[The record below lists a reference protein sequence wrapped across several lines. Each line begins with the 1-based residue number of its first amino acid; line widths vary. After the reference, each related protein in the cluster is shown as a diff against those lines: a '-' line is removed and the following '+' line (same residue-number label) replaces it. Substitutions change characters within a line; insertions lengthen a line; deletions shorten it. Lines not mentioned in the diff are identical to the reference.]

1 MESFSLS
8 YFSALPFVLKFPPRV
23 LISFPSENIK
33 KVFLISSQILGLK
46 VSEIITSGDGIFT
59 LGNPEKLYQ
68 EFSFSGDNFLVE
80 EGMKVSPNLLLD
92 FLIRN
97 GYFRVQYDP
106 RELRDFSL
114 VGDVFEVVL
123 EKGRKVRVEFLF
135 DVVEKIYLISDDKIE
150 KLKDFSFPSFS
161 SVLKVYPLDIFDEVL
176 CFCSGSLCREH
187 SKGKIFESA
196 LKLNFRV
203 VEPREFIRSI
213 DDLKDIAQK
222 YDLIFVVRDLSEEQ
236 LARNL
241 GIKKVVRFKSYP
253 YGFIIPELKL
263 ALLHF
268 DILSQKARREIKPKL
283 PPLSYEELRE
293 GTYVVHKVHGIG
305 IFRGTSIEYGRE
317 FLKIEYRDEA
327 MLYIPAEDISYL
339 HKYIGVDNPPL
350 DAIGGRTFALRKER
364 VKQFIESQISDFIRA
379 IAIRKSIKRPPY
391 KGAEEIVHRVK
402 ETFFFEETP
411 DQLKA
416 IDDIIEDLCE
426 KDYPADRI
434 ILGDSGVGKTEVAL
448 RAAALVAYSGKQ
460 VAFICPTTPLA
471 LQHFMR
477 FRERLYDFPFRIEML
492 SRLTPK
498 YKEKEIIEGIRSGAV
513 DIVIGTHKVLN
524 VISRFKNLGL
534 LIIDEEQR
542 FGVSHKERISRIRA
556 TCDVISLT
564 ATPIPRTL
572 KMALSGLKDISFIR
586 TKPLS
591 RGKII
596 TSLVSKSKVKDII
609 EYEINRGGQ
618 VIYVYPYISG
628 QDEILIGL
636 KKMFPEEAI
645 TIIHGKMRP
654 KEIENIVLAFMVGK
668 VRILIATKIVAL
680 GIDIPS
686 ANTMII
692 DRADLF
698 GLSELYQL
706 RGRVGRGE
714 KDAYCYLII
723 PEKLGEK
730 AKRRLDIFLDAVN
743 LDTSAVG
750 FQISLKDLE
759 MRGAGNLF
767 GKEQVGHIYS
777 VGFDVYLE
785 VLQEVIEEMKGKL
798 EDRKVYFEPK
808 VEIDIPAFI
817 PKELVPD
824 PMIRLSFYRA
834 FSTADDEQDV
844 DEIKNIIIDRFSDG
858 EDNSFPELDNFVKI
872 AKLKAIM
879 RRLGIFSAIFSKDLT
894 FVEIES
900 KEGKMKIPV
909 SGIDELIEML
919 SKKASA

>member
-1 MESFSLS
+1 MNGLS
-8 YFSALPFVLKFPPRV
+8 YFSSLPFVLKFPSRV

-33 KVFLISSQILGLK
+33 KLFLISSQILGLK
-46 VSEIITSGDGIFT
+46 VSEIITADNGIFV
-59 LGNPEKLYQ
+59 LGNPEKLFQ
-68 EFSFSGDNFLVE
+68 EFSFSGANFPVE
-80 EGMKVSPNLLLD
+80 EGMKLSPNLLLD
-92 FLIRN
+92 FLTTN

-106 RELRDFSL
+106 CEPRDFSL
-114 VGDVFEVVL
+114 VGDVFEVVV
-123 EKGRKVRVEFLF
+123 EGGKKVRVEFLF
-135 DVVEKIYLISDDKIE
+135 DVVEKIYLISNDRIE
-150 KLKDFSFPSFS
+150 KLKNFSFPSFS
-161 SVLKVYPLDIFDEVL
+161 SVLKVYPVDIFDEVL
-176 CFCSGSLCREH
+176 CFCSGELCREH
-187 SKGKIFESA
+187 SKGDIFESA

-203 VEPREFIRSI
+203 VEPHEFIRSI

-222 YDLIFVVRDLSEEQ
+222 YNLIFVVRDFSEEQ
-236 LARNL
+236 LAKNL
-241 GIKKVVRFKSYP
+241 GIKKVVRAKSYP
-253 YGFIIPELKL
+253 YAFIIPELKL

-268 DILSQKARREIKPKL
+268 DIFSQKTKKEIKPKPKL
-283 PPLSYEELRE
+283 PPLSYEELKE

-350 DAIGGRTFALRKER
+350 DAIGGRTFALRKVK

-391 KGAEEIVHRVK
+391 KGAEEIVHRLK

-411 DQLKA
+411 DQLRA

-460 VAFICPTTPLA
+460 VALICPTTPLA

-477 FRERLYDFPFRIEML
+477 FKERLYDFPFRIEML

-498 YKEKEIIEGIRSGAV
+498 NREREIIEGIISGAV

-596 TSLVSKSKVKDII
+596 TSLLSKSKLKDVI

-636 KKMFPEEAI
+636 KKIFPTEAI

-654 KEIENIVLAFMVGK
+654 KEIENIVLAFMLGK
-668 VRILIATKIVAL
+668 IRILIATKIVAL

-723 PEKLGEK
+723 PENLGDK

-743 LDTSAVG
+743 LDTSSIG

-777 VGFDVYLE
+777 VGFEVYLE

-798 EDRKVYFEPK
+798 EDRKFYFEPK

-844 DEIKNIIIDRFSDG
+844 DEIKKIIIDRFSDG
-858 EDNSFPELDNFVKI
+858 NDNSFPELDNFVKI
-872 AKLKAIM
+872 AKLKTIM
-879 RRLGIFSAIFSKDLT
+879 RRLGIFSAVFSKDLT
-894 FVEIES
+894 YVQIES
-900 KEGKMKIPV
+900 KEGKMRIPV
-909 SGIDELIEML
+909 SGIDELIQML
-919 SKKASA
+919 TKKVSA